1 MELNHETA
9 MRLWTK
15 SFGRTTKV
23 VDFAGR
29 EIYKGAY
36 NDRNSEYGW
45 NLDHIYPESRGGKTV
60 DYNLICCNIKTNDEK
75 ADSFPIFNANG
86 QRFQIK
92 KSQNHYEI
100 HPAFPSIVPKKDKY
114 KGLQLNFYDS
124 AVGIE
129 YINFLDN
136 RQDERR
142 FVGTITVKLSNINC
156 FSVVD
161 FVEDVFEDENIVY
174 RKYDKYYRIMEIII
188 KDYNMPYKSNTV
200 DLLDK
205 CVLLNTYLNHYFVPL
220 NYISTFGIAF
230 NLTDFYGKEKI
241 YDACDYLEY
250 SHLNN
255 TIYINELVKENL
267 PTKENFERV
276 DERYHYTYRDNYYKY
291 DYVFTKLAKNLDKEV
306 NGK

>member
-45 NLDHIYPESRGGKTV
+45 NVDHIYPESRGGKTV

-100 HPAFPSIVPKKDKY
+100 YPVQEKNSIQNN
-114 KGLQLNFYDS
+114 QLNLLDS
-124 AVGIE
+124 ADGIE
-129 YINFLDN
+129 LIDRLDN
-136 RQDERR
+136 MQNEEIYI
-142 FVGTITVKLSNINC
+142 GTVIIGLADVYNYSII
-156 FSVVD
+156 D
-161 FVEDVFEDENIVY
+161 FIEKIFENNSIY
-174 RKYDKYYRIMEIII
+174 YKTKYIII
-188 KDYNMPYKSNTV
+188 KNYNMPKPKYFWEM
-200 DLLDK
+200 LDNCK
-205 CVLLNTYLNHYFVPL
+205 MLNTYLNHYFLPL
-220 NYISTFGIAF
+220 RYISKFFIMLRIECSSREKKVNSGDKDLNIICYDNTF
-230 NLTDFYGKEKI
+230 
-241 YDACDYLEY
+241 
-250 SHLNN
+250 S
-255 TIYINELVKENL
+255 INELAKCNIRESDNVVQDM
-267 PTKENFERV
+267 T
-276 DERYHYTYRDNYYKY
+276 RYSAFDNYYQYITEFKQ
-291 DYVFTKLAKNLDKEV
+291 LAKNLDKEV